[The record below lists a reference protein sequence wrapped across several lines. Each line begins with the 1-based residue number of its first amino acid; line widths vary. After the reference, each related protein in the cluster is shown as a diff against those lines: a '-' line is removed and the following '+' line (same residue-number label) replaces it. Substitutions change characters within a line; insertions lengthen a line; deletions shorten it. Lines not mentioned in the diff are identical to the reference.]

1 MIHYSGVSYTPR
13 KSCWDKLEK
22 FEQLITLEE
31 FLQQW
36 NVTHS
41 QIARICHCS
50 VSTVN
55 NWFVRSSSST
65 YRPPKSH
72 HLLRLTIAD
81 KVWKS
86 EFRKN

>member
-1 MIHYSGVSYTPR
+1 MIHCSGVSYTPR

-31 FLQQW
+31 FLQRW
-36 NVTHS
+36 NVTRS

-50 VSTVN
+50 VSTVDK
-55 NWFVRSSSST
+55 WFGST
-65 YRPPKSH
+65 RRPPQSH

-86 EFRKN
+86 ELRKD